1 MKKPHRTLSMLLATV
16 TCAAG
21 FTACTTVPSSGP
33 LTTTAPSE
41 NTDTVV
47 ESATEHEAET
57 PFVGLRF
64 DATTR
69 IVVPADAHEIIRN
82 AADMVASAVKEKAG
96 MTLSVIE
103 ANADGG
109 ADGPALVLAIRSFET
124 ERSYALT
131 AEEQALR
138 LEASDPT
145 TLYFATQAVLDAW
158 LTPDFGLATEG
169 VLSLDESRV
178 AELNG
183 LTTEQDTS
191 IKVLS
196 QNMRYTSDPDGNS
209 IGQRNQ
215 RFQRLVMEY
224 RPDLIGMQE
233 VTAEW
238 LQHLKRLTQG
248 VNRLGGDAPEYGM
261 VTCFREGP
269 DVSDGEAQTIL
280 YSLERFEHLDSG
292 VIWLS
297 ETPDIP
303 SMVEDSSYNCVL
315 TWALL
320 KDKQTDETILYA
332 NTHLEYRFA
341 KEHIRVA
348 QMEYILDFLEEYK
361 DKYTVYVS
369 GDFNFRPDSTP
380 YLVATEALKDSYNT
394 TWENLSTVNYTYHD
408 YEREPDKTKLDH
420 IFHNDQ
426 TTPIRYEI
434 ISKLYDGFVSDH
446 YGVIVEFINEN

>member
-1 MKKPHRTLSMLLATV
+1 MKKLHRTIALLLATAV
-16 TCAAG
+16 CAAA
-21 FTACTTVPSSGP
+21 FAACTASPSSNP
-33 LTTTAPSE
+33 PATTDSSE
-41 NTDTVV
+41 ITDTVV

-96 MTLSVIE
+96 MTLPVIE

-124 ERSYALT
+124 ERSYVLT

-169 VLSLDESRV
+169 VLSLAESRV

-269 DVSDGEAQTIL
+269 DASNGEAQTIL

-320 KDKQTDETILYA
+320 KDKQTDETILFA

-369 GDFNFRPDSTP
+369 GDFNFKPDSAP

-446 YGVIVEFINEN
+446 YGVIVEFVN

>member
-1 MKKPHRTLSMLLATV
+1 MKKPHRTLSMLLATA

-41 NTDTVV
+41 ITDTVV

-57 PFVGLRF
+57 PFVGPRF

-69 IVVPADAHEIIRN
+69 IVVPADAHKIIRN

-96 MTLSVIE
+96 MTLPVIE

-131 AEEQALR
+131 AEEQTLR

-169 VLSLDESRV
+169 VLSLAESRV

-248 VNRLGGDAPEYGM
+248 VNRLGGDLPEYGM

-269 DVSDGEAQTIL
+269 EASNGEAQTIL

-292 VIWLS
+292 VIWLTD
-297 ETPDIP
+297 TPDTP
-303 SMVEDSSYNCVL
+303 SKLEGGTFNCVL

-320 KDKQTDETILYA
+320 KDKLTGETILYG
-332 NTHLEYRFA
+332 NTHLEHTSEN
-341 KEHIRVA
+341 EHIRTA
-348 QMEYILDFLEEYK
+348 QMGYILDFLEEYREQ
-361 DKYTVYVS
+361 YPVYVS
-369 GDFNFRPDSTP
+369 GDFNFMPDTP
-380 YLVATEALKDSYNT
+380 PYMVAVETLMDSHDT
-394 TWENLSTVNYTYHD
+394 AWENLSTVDYTYHG
-408 YEREPDKTKLDH
+408 YEQETNKRTLDH
-420 IFHNDQ
+420 IFHNDE